1 MYKDIKMNTDEDF
14 SHLKIGDPYKF
25 SHDLEQGMMKGTI
38 IGILIMVSIVSLLFI
53 LGVFFNG

>member
-1 MYKDIKMNTDEDF
+1 MNTDEDF